1 MKKKRH
7 EAILSVITK
16 GAVETQ
22 EELAEALRSAGFS
35 VTQATVS
42 RDIRE
47 LNLTKMP
54 GEGGRQ
60 KYVQIKSGAGT
71 SLDEGLNRIIR
82 ATVVSVECAGHLV
95 VIKTTTGM
103 GMAVAVNIDEMKNA
117 DILGTIAG
125 DDVVF
130 CAMRDVESGQQLKAF
145 YKDVLE
151 NK

>member
-7 EAILSVITK
+7 EAIAAIITDH
-16 GAVETQ
+16 AVETQ
-22 EELAEALRSAGFS
+22 EELAELLRAAGFS

-47 LNLTKMP
+47 LNLTKML
-54 GEGGRQ
+54 GENGRQ
-60 KYVQIKSGAGT
+60 KYVQIKNGADAHSG
-71 SLDEGLNRIIR
+71 EGLNRIIR
-82 ATVVSVECAGHLV
+82 GTVISVACAGNLL

-103 GMAVAVNIDEMKNA
+103 GMAVAVNIDDLQNP

-130 CAMRDVESGQQLKAF
+130 CAMRDVESGERLKEF
-145 YKDVLE
+145 YRGILGQ
-151 NK
+151 